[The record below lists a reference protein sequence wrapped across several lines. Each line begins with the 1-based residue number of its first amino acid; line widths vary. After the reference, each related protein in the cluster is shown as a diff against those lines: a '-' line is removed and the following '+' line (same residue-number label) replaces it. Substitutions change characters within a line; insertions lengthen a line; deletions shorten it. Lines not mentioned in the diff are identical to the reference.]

1 LNKLGDDRNH
11 ERRVQVL
18 DDNELIE
25 IIRGFV
31 AGDVRPREFAALL
44 TEHEGFARLLDDRS
58 ELPEQSYVR
67 QPPRINNTYEFVISC
82 KLENEGIGGP
92 LNAVGALCQFMDRR
106 GIVYDRVTDEYRRLH
121 EFALDVQPAWLDVD
135 ADLLKRNI
143 IDQVPRD
150 LSKTASKTWARARLR
165 EMFRYPGK
173 PPRWV
178 QSPNWPIRDGRPLI
192 FMGQVTVENYFHD
205 RASLFVFH
213 DPDAG
218 EFVTV
223 AQVY

>member
-1 LNKLGDDRNH
+1 MDDDR
-11 ERRVQVL
+11 
-18 DDNELIE
+18 LIE

-44 TEHEGFARLLDDRS
+44 AEQQSFARLLDDRS
-58 ELPEQSYVR
+58 ELPERSYIR
-67 QPPRINNTYEFVISC
+67 QPPRINNTYEFLISC
-82 KLENEGIGGP
+82 NLGNEGIRGP

-106 GIVYDRVTDEYRRLH
+106 GIGYDRVTDEYQRLH
-121 EFALDVQPAWLDVD
+121 GFALDVQPAWLDVD
-135 ADLLKRNI
+135 ADFLKRNI
-143 IDQVPRD
+143 IDKGPPD
-150 LSKTASKTWARARLR
+150 LSKSASKAWARKRLR
-165 EMFRYPGK
+165 EMFRYAGK

-178 QSPNWPIRDGRPLI
+178 QSPNWPIREGRPLV

-205 RASLFVFH
+205 RAVLFVFH
-213 DPDAG
+213 DPEAE